1 MLGVVIQIDAREAGT
16 GVAVPLRA
24 ASHDHPDVCHLT
36 DDVAWPVIAKLPK
49 LGYDLFDGAFEGRIA
64 TPSASMSIGIEPWP
78 QFAKLAI
85 ADTRF
90 RLWTGEVGAP
100 FAAWTQRVDAR
111 VTQQPVVT
119 DGRAEL
125 TFAVDDR
132 WLDRALLDTYDG
144 TTGAEGPAAL
154 KGQAK
159 PLALGAPRYVPG
171 VLVDPAT
178 SLFQISGYGPIVAVD
193 AALERLLRYGA
204 PVQDYPDVSAL
215 LAAAIP
221 AGRWATAVSGGW
233 VRFGA
238 PPVGQVSFLVRGD
251 AGGID
256 DWSRLPGQ
264 QIRRLALLSGGG
276 GRIADASLNALDAA
290 RPYNLSLYLD
300 QQTTARELIQEVA
313 ASVNAVAGV
322 SWMGRLFVQPVELG
336 VPTVKL
342 AADGSALPPVAK
354 VRQLEISPPF
364 GKVAITAERT
374 WSVHALGDIAFAA
387 TLVDMGAYDAGTTY
401 REGNIVLQDGS
412 SWVYINPVPSA
423 GNAPPQLP
431 ALSNAY
437 WRVLAKAGVAGQ
449 DAEVLTV
456 SASGN
461 GVRIPAGYQHGLRKP
476 DASPFVDPDNGNDSG
491 TSARSYTVCFRRG
504 RGNWKVRHFDIF
516 GNGEVVYPSDAYAG
530 GDRNGIQ
537 GMVNLLNDIPAGTVV
552 VVYSSDEP
560 NQNHGTAA
568 LVTAMVACGASRQLF
583 GASMGYR
590 GAYAFVGVK
599 GWPEGKGF
607 EARSQVTDSFV
618 DAVVQIPFAIVGNV
632 PTASL
637 PAENVGAVTLV
648 GLTGST
654 VVGPDFVQ
662 SAGPEYNGGWG
673 AQGAYSK
680 ETYTGGAVAEWT
692 LPPVH
697 GDNMMAGLSQGDGTE
712 GGASFGNLTFALYR
726 ASDGQTAAYIN
737 GGHQVLGPIATGET
751 RCRVQFDGRFVRWYV
766 NGAQIFAYDWMG
778 TIYDPYAAANSLRF
792 KVALASDRPR
802 IYDVKLTPAG
812 KSGVDGLP
820 GDDGTD
826 GTTWYPYFAYA
837 NSPDGQV
844 DFTTGQP
851 GSRAYIGTASGTS
864 PTEPTLPGLYSWS
877 EYKGPPFGMATRGA
891 AVVAGRQ
898 IVKNGGGDAWDS
910 DAFSTVGYKD
920 GAAATFRA
928 GQTWGAVMA
937 GLNTDPTADASYGT
951 LDFAWYMR
959 GDGNASIYESGSPAP
974 GGQGEYVY
982 VPGYGDGTFQVAY
995 DGQTVRYLYNGQV
1008 YREVAVGP
1016 GKTFFFDSSIHNANA
1031 RLIDIDFA
1039 SAGAKGERGD
1049 KGADGINP
1057 AVVTASA
1064 APSSV
1069 RFNAVGNIIS
1079 GDVTFTAV
1087 PVNAIGPV
1095 SWASERGHQIYG
1107 LPAITFNGNTMT
1119 ISAGRMADVLNYNE
1133 ANFGVASE
1141 TIIASVAG
1149 ASFKVTVTKVRDGTN
1164 GTNGS
1169 NGSNGENGAPGADGF
1184 AIAAIAPFLIPVF
1197 PDGSGKTAWKGG
1209 TGVIRLYK
1217 GKSEITAGVAY
1228 SIEGATSMIGL
1239 NLNGQTFNFAS
1250 ISGDAGYFTIVATF
1264 EGVSYRSRVDVK
1276 KAYDG
1281 SAAFRANA
1289 QIPQLRGADFSGS
1302 GQTAVPG
1309 GSTVR
1314 VYGSLSYSAPD
1325 PNGDYT
1331 EFTGRMFLYYRN
1343 ISANGPL
1350 TALGSADG
1358 STAFTQ
1364 NNGTPSEPNYE
1375 MVDGYVSAAFNFAA
1389 PATDS
1394 IIEFSARVVPTFSNG
1409 AVVLGSGGVGLS
1421 TVG

>member
-1 MLGVVIQIDAREAGT
+1 MLGVVVQIDAREATT

-24 ASHDHPDVCHLT
+24 ASHDDAAVCHLT
-36 DDVAWPVIAKLPK
+36 ADVAWPTIEKLPK

-64 TPSASMSIGIEPWP
+64 TPSASMTIGVEPWSD
-78 QFAKLAI
+78 FAKLAL

-100 FAAWTQRVDAR
+100 FAEWTQRVDAR
-111 VTQQPVVT
+111 VTQQPQIA

-132 WLDRALLDTYDG
+132 WLDRALLATYAG

-178 SLFQISGYGPIVAVD
+178 SLFQISAYGPIVAVD

-204 PVQDYPDVSAL
+204 PVQDYPDVAAL

-233 VRFGA
+233 ARFGA

-256 DWSRLPGQ
+256 GWSRLPGQ

-431 ALSNAY
+431 TLSNAY
-437 WRVLAKAGVAGQ
+437 WRVLAKAGAAGQ
-449 DAEVLTV
+449 DAEVLAV
-456 SASGN
+456 SAIGN
-461 GVRIPAGYQHGLRKP
+461 GARVPAGYQHGLRKA
-476 DASPFVDPDNGNDSG
+476 DGSTFADPDLGFDSG
-491 TSARSYTVCFRRG
+491 GYARSYTVCYRRG
-504 RGNWKVRHFDIF
+504 RNDWKVRHFDVF
-516 GNGEVVYPSDAYAG
+516 GDGEVVYVPPHAY
-530 GDRNGIQ
+530 DNGIAA
-537 GMVNLLNDIPAGTVV
+537 MVDYLGAIPAGAVV
-552 VVYSSDEP
+552 VVYSTDEP
-560 NQNHGTAA
+560 NQNHANDRLVAA
-568 LVTAMVACGASRQLF
+568 MLTCGASRQLF
-583 GASMGYR
+583 GATMGYR
-590 GAYAFVGVK
+590 SAYALVGVK
-599 GWPEGKGF
+599 GWAEGKGF
-607 EARSQVTDSFV
+607 EARSPVTDSFV

-637 PAENVGAVTLV
+637 PAEKVGSVTLV

-680 ETYTGGAVAEWT
+680 ETFTGGVVAEWT
-692 LPPVH
+692 LPALH
-697 GDNMMAGLSQGDGTE
+697 GDHTHAGLTQGDGFSN
-712 GGASFGNLTFALYR
+712 GAGYATVTFGIIRDNQ
-726 ASDGQTAAYIN
+726 GHTAATIN
-737 GGHQVLGPIATGET
+737 GIGHQAGPDALGET
-751 RCRVQFDGRFVRWYV
+751 RCRVQFDGRYVRWFI
-766 NGAQIFAYDWMG
+766 GGSQFAIFDWMG
-778 TIYDPYAAANSLRF
+778 TVYDPYAAENSLRF
-792 KVALASDRPR
+792 KALLASETPR
-802 IYDVKLTPAG
+802 IYGIKLTPAG

-820 GDDGTD
+820 GDDGKD

-837 NSPDGQV
+837 NSPDGQI

-951 LDFAWYMR
+951 LDFAWYMASN
-959 GDGNASIYESGSPAP
+959 GNAYIYESGLAVP
-974 GGQGEYVY
+974 GGTEQVF
-982 VPGYGDGTFQVAY
+982 VPGYGEGTFQVAY

-1008 YREVAVGP
+1008 YREVAIGP

-1057 AVVTASA
+1057 AVITASA
-1064 APSSV
+1064 APSLIS
-1069 RFNAVGNIIS
+1069 FNAAGAITS
-1079 GDVTFTAV
+1079 GDVVFTAL

-1095 SWASERGHQIYG
+1095 SWASERSHQIYG

-1119 ISAGRMADVLNYNE
+1119 ISAGRMAEVLNYNE
-1133 ANFGVASE
+1133 QYFGVASE

-1149 ASFKVTVTKVRDGTN
+1149 ASFKVTVTKTRDGAE
-1164 GTNGS
+1164 GGD
-1169 NGSNGENGAPGADGF
+1169 GAPGTDGF
-1184 AIAAIAPFLIPVF
+1184 SIAAIAPFLIPVF

-1289 QIPQLRGADFSGS
+1289 QIPQSRGADFSGS

-1358 STAFTQ
+1358 STAYTQ
-1364 NNGTPSEPNYE
+1364 NNGTSSEPNYE